1 MDIGKYI
8 NNYRKGKDLSMQE
21 FADRCGLSKGYISML
36 EKGRHPQNGKKIV
49 PSIETVQKIA
59 SAMHITIDDL
69 LQSIDGDQLI
79 DVSKESRLGCSADVD
94 SLFIERYGQDV
105 FDHALQYSRLDDRD
119 QGKADGFVASLLED
133 DKYKKGESSDG
144 KAI

>member
-1 MDIGKYI
+1 MILA
-8 NNYRKGKDLSMQE
+8 NNIRYLRKAHNYSQDKLAE
-21 FADRCGLSKGYISML
+21 LLGYKSFTTI
-36 EKGRHPQNGKKIV
+36 
-49 PSIETVQKIA
+49 QKWESGVAEPPFKTLAKLAEIFRVD
-59 SAMHITIDDL
+59 IDDL
-69 LQSIDGDQLI
+69 AKVDLSDEDALAAAAIIDT
-79 DVSKESRLGCSADVD
+79 D